1 MKLDNLLISRK
12 ALKRRISAF
21 ALSIHA
27 ALLAALAVSI
37 LTVGCGGRSTRA
49 DAESDSARIARLRQI
64 DDSVMTLAPSAQRLI
79 TEGMRT
85 APDSMTLYEYR
96 LRQAHLYSLS
106 DTPERSKSY
115 VDGIL
120 RFADEQRKQKLNKK
134 QTRRLNTLVAGAYNC
149 RAAYYHNFHR
159 NKDQAVELYKS
170 AYHLL
175 AQSDSKHNMPK
186 VCANLADAYI
196 YDNDLPKA
204 AQWYRRALFLVD
216 SLSLPEKEN
225 ITLYM
230 GLAQIYLSMHDFD
243 TALHYYKATENY
255 FQLMSPPMQAYFLN
269 NFGNYY
275 YFRKDYPHALEK
287 FLRMKR
293 TIERHG
299 MQNNFDM
306 YLCKVNLADVYLNM
320 DSISRAEQCLNEVEP
335 YFRKR
340 HDLTALHY
348 CKTIRIGI
356 ATRTGN
362 TAAAQ
367 HIIDSNDET
376 ENHPVQYS
384 LANLRNIYLQRYYE
398 KVGDYRRAYT
408 LMNEISE
415 YNDSLEHNH
424 SNMRSA
430 EIMARFTSDTLKLHH
445 DLTIE
450 HKNATI
456 EKTQKQLLLS
466 IAIVL
471 LLMLLFALWIMQSK
485 RKQMKAQMDIMN
497 LRLNIVRNRISPH
510 FVFNVLN
517 NKIVNAGRVDDTEL
531 LDLTRLIRTNLDM
544 SRQPAVKL
552 AEELDFVEKYI
563 RVERFMLGDDFA
575 WRINVAAD
583 VDREKVLVPSMFLQI
598 LTENA
603 IIHGLKG
610 WDGHK
615 ELTIEVHRELHTT
628 VINVSDNGPG
638 FSTFNGTFKKK
649 TGLGIIAQTVA
660 INNEH
665 NKNKIRFEITNIEH
679 DGNVCGCRATVRV
692 PDGVKFL

>member
-1 MKLDNLLISRK
+1 MEPNNLLNCIK
-12 ALKRRISAF
+12 AF
-21 ALSIHA
+21 AKRICA
-27 ALLAALAVSI
+27 TLLAALAVSL
-37 LTVGCGGRSTRA
+37 LTIGCGDRSAPDANNSDSTR
-49 DAESDSARIARLRQI
+49 INKLKQI
-64 DDSVMTLAPSAQRLI
+64 DDSVMTLAPSVKQLI
-79 TEGMRT
+79 ADGIRT
-85 APDSMTLYEYR
+85 APDSMTAYEYR
-96 LRQAHLYSLS
+96 LREARYLTLT
-106 DTPERSKSY
+106 DRPERFK
-115 VDGIL
+115 DNIENIL
-120 RFADEQRKQKLNKK
+120 RFAEQQQKRELNNAEK
-134 QTRRLNTLVAGAYNC
+134 RRLNTLIAGAYNC

-159 NKDQAVELYKS
+159 KQHQAIQLYKA
-170 AYHLL
+170 AYSLL
-175 AQSDSKHNMPK
+175 ANSDSEHNMPK

-196 YDNDLPKA
+196 QDNNMPMA

-216 SLSLPEKEN
+216 SLALPPKEN
-225 ITLYM
+225 VTLYM
-230 GLAQIYLSMHDFD
+230 GLAQIYLSLHDFD

-255 FQLMSPPMQAYFLN
+255 FQMMSPSMQAYFLN

-275 YFRKDYPHALEK
+275 YFLKDYPQALK
-287 FLRMKR
+287 MFLRMKH

-306 YLCKVNLADVYLNM
+306 YQCKVNLADVYLNM

-575 WRINVAAD
+575 WHINVAAD

-679 DGNVCGCRATVRV
+679 DGTVCGCRATVRV

>member
-12 ALKRRISAF
+12 ALGSRISAF

-37 LTVGCGGRSTRA
+37 MTVGCGGRSTRA

-96 LRQAHLYSLS
+96 LRQARLYSLS

-230 GLAQIYLSMHDFD
+230 GLAQIYLSLHDFD

-255 FQLMSPPMQAYFLN
+255 FQMMSPSMQAYFLN

-275 YFRKDYPHALEK
+275 YFLKDYPQALK
-287 FLRMKR
+287 MFLRMKH

-320 DSISRAEQCLNEVEP
+320 DSISRSQQCLDEVEP

-367 HIIDSNDET
+367 RIIDSNDET

-456 EKTQKQLLLS
+456 EKTQKMLLLS
-466 IAIVL
+466 LTIVMLLVL
-471 LLMLLFALWIMQSK
+471 LFVLWIMRSK
-485 RKQMKAQMDIMN
+485 RKEMKAQMDIMN
-497 LRLNIVRNRISPH
+497 LRLNNVRNRISPH

-563 RVERFMLGDDFA
+563 RVERFMLGDDFV
-575 WRINVAAD
+575 WHINVAAD

-615 ELTIEVHRELHTT
+615 ELCIEVHREQHTT

-665 NKNKIRFEITNIEH
+665 NKNKIRFEIKNIEH

>member
-1 MKLDNLLISRK
+1 MKPNYLLIVRE
-12 ALKRRISAF
+12 ACAKRIATF
-21 ALSIHA
+21 ACRTCA
-27 ALLAALAVSI
+27 TLLAALVVSV
-37 LTVGCGGRSTRA
+37 LSVGCGGRSASAT
-49 DAESDSARIARLRQI
+49 DDTDSARINRLRQI
-64 DDSVMTLAPSAQRLI
+64 DDSVMTFAPSTQRI
-79 TEGMRT
+79 IDEGIRT
-85 APDSMTLYEYR
+85 APDSITAYEYR
-96 LRQAHLYSLS
+96 LREARFFSLS
-106 DTPERSKSY
+106 DSPERSKNCI
-115 VDGIL
+115 DNIL
-120 RFADEQRKQKLNKK
+120 RFASEQRKQKLSRK
-134 QTRRLNTLVAGAYNC
+134 QTLRLNSLVAGAYNC
-149 RAAYYHNFHR
+149 RAVYYHNFHR
-159 NKDQAVELYKS
+159 NKEQAIELYRS
-170 AYHLL
+170 AYDLL
-175 AQSDSKHNMPK
+175 ANSDAKHNMPN
-186 VCANLADAYI
+186 VCA
-196 YDNDLPKA
+196 
-204 AQWYRRALFLVD
+204 
-216 SLSLPEKEN
+216 
-225 ITLYM
+225 
-230 GLAQIYLSMHDFD
+230 
-243 TALHYYKATENY
+243 
-255 FQLMSPPMQAYFLN
+255 
-269 NFGNYY
+269 
-275 YFRKDYPHALEK
+275 
-287 FLRMKR
+287 
-293 TIERHG
+293 
-299 MQNNFDM
+299 
-306 YLCKVNLADVYLNM
+306 NLADVYLNM
-320 DSISRAEQCLNEVEP
+320 DSISRSQQCLDEVEP

-367 HIIDSNDET
+367 RLIDSNDET

-510 FVFNVLN
+510 FVFNILN

-544 SRQPAVKL
+544 SRQPTVKL

-575 WRINVAAD
+575 WHINVAAD

>member
-12 ALKRRISAF
+12 ALRSRITAF
-21 ALSIHA
+21 ALSIHV

-49 DAESDSARIARLRQI
+49 DSESDSARIARLRQI

-96 LRQAHLYSLS
+96 LRQARLYSLS
-106 DTPERSKSY
+106 DTPERYKSY

-230 GLAQIYLSMHDFD
+230 GLAQIYLSLHDFD

-255 FQLMSPPMQAYFLN
+255 FQMMSPSMQAYFLN

-275 YFRKDYPHALEK
+275 YFLKDYPQALK
-287 FLRMKR
+287 MFLRMKH

-306 YLCKVNLADVYLNM
+306 YQCKVNLADVYLNM
-320 DSISRAEQCLNEVEP
+320 DSISRAEQCLDEVEP

-367 HIIDSNDET
+367 RIIDSNDET

-471 LLMLLFALWIMQSK
+471 LLMLLLALWIMQSK

-575 WRINVAAD
+575 WHINVAAD
-583 VDREKVLVPSMFLQI
+583 VDREKVLVPSMFLKI

-615 ELTIEVHRELHTT
+615 ELCIEVHREQHTT

-679 DGNVCGCRATVRV
+679 DGNVCGCRATMRV

>member
-1 MKLDNLLISRK
+1 MKLNNLLISRK

-21 ALSIHA
+21 ALNIHA

-96 LRQAHLYSLS
+96 LRQARLYSLS

-230 GLAQIYLSMHDFD
+230 GLAQIYLSLHDFD

-320 DSISRAEQCLNEVEP
+320 DSISRAEQYVDEIEP

-340 HDLTALHY
+340 HDFTALHY

-356 ATRTGN
+356 ATKSGRT
-362 TAAAQ
+362 ADVQ
-367 HIIDSNDET
+367 HLIGRNDET
-376 ENHPVQYS
+376 AKHPVQYS
-384 LANLRNIYLQRYYE
+384 LANLRNIYLQGYYE
-398 KVGDYRRAYT
+398 KVGDYRQAYR
-408 LMNEISE
+408 LMQEIGQ

-456 EKTQKQLLLS
+456 EKTQKMLLLS
-466 IAIVL
+466 LTIVMLLVL
-471 LLMLLFALWIMQSK
+471 LFVLWIMRSK
-485 RKQMKAQMDIMN
+485 RKEMKAQMDIMN
-497 LRLNIVRNRISPH
+497 LRLNNVRNRISPH

-563 RVERFMLGDDFA
+563 RVERFMLGDDFV
-575 WRINVAAD
+575 WHINVAAD

-615 ELTIEVHRELHTT
+615 ELCIEVHREQHTT

-665 NKNKIRFEITNIEH
+665 NKNKIRFEIKNIEH

>member
-12 ALKRRISAF
+12 ALESRITAF
-21 ALSIHA
+21 ALSIHV

-96 LRQAHLYSLS
+96 LRQARLYSLS

-230 GLAQIYLSMHDFD
+230 GLAQIYLSLHDFD

-275 YFRKDYPHALEK
+275 YYKKDYPHALEK

-320 DSISRAEQCLNEVEP
+320 DSISRAEQYVDEIEP

-340 HDLTALHY
+340 HDFTALHY

-356 ATRTGN
+356 ATKSGRT
-362 TAAAQ
+362 ADVQ
-367 HIIDSNDET
+367 HLIGRNDET
-376 ENHPVQYS
+376 AKHPVQYS

-398 KVGDYRRAYT
+398 KVGDYRQAYRLLQET
-408 LMNEISE
+408 DQ

-456 EKTQKQLLLS
+456 EKTQKMLLLS
-466 IAIVL
+466 LTIVMLLVL
-471 LLMLLFALWIMQSK
+471 LFVLWIMRSK
-485 RKQMKAQMDIMN
+485 RKEMKAQMDIMN

-575 WRINVAAD
+575 WHINVAAD

-615 ELTIEVHRELHTT
+615 ELCIEVHREQHTT

-665 NKNKIRFEITNIEH
+665 NKNKIRFEIKNIEH

>member
-1 MKLDNLLISRK
+1 M
-12 ALKRRISAF
+12 
-21 ALSIHA
+21 
-27 ALLAALAVSI
+27 
-37 LTVGCGGRSTRA
+37 RA
-49 DAESDSARIARLRQI
+49 E
-64 DDSVMTLAPSAQRLI
+64 SVMTFAPSTQRI
-79 TEGMRT
+79 IDEGIRT
-85 APDSMTLYEYR
+85 APDSITAYEYR
-96 LRQAHLYSLS
+96 LREARFLSLS
-106 DTPERSKSY
+106 DSPERSKNCI
-115 VDGIL
+115 DNIL
-120 RFADEQRKQKLNKK
+120 RFASEQRKQKLSRK
-134 QTRRLNTLVAGAYNC
+134 QTLRLNSLVAGAYNC
-149 RAAYYHNFHR
+149 RAVYYHNFHR
-159 NKDQAVELYKS
+159 NKEQAIELYRS
-170 AYHLL
+170 AYDLL
-175 AQSDSKHNMPK
+175 ANSDAKHNMPN

-196 YDNDLPKA
+196 QNNEIPKA

-230 GLAQIYLSMHDFD
+230 GLAQIYLSLHDFD

-255 FQLMSPPMQAYFLN
+255 FLMMSPSMQAYFLN

-275 YFRKDYPHALEK
+275 YFLKDYPQALK
-287 FLRMKR
+287 MFLRMKR

-299 MQNNFDM
+299 MQNNFDR
-306 YLCKVNLADVYLNM
+306 YQCKVNLADVYLNM
-320 DSISRAEQCLNEVEP
+320 DSISRSQQCLDEVEP

-367 HIIDSNDET
+367 CLIDDNDET

-575 WRINVAAD
+575 WHINVAAD

-615 ELTIEVHRELHTT
+615 ELTIEVHREQHTT

>member
-1 MKLDNLLISRK
+1 MEPNNLLNCIK
-12 ALKRRISAF
+12 AF
-21 ALSIHA
+21 AKRICA
-27 ALLAALAVSI
+27 TLLAALAVSL
-37 LTVGCGGRSTRA
+37 LTIGCGDRSARDANNSDSTR
-49 DAESDSARIARLRQI
+49 INKLKQI
-64 DDSVMTLAPSAQRLI
+64 DDSVMTLAPSVKQLI
-79 TEGMRT
+79 ADGIRT
-85 APDSMTLYEYR
+85 APDSMTAYEYR
-96 LRQAHLYSLS
+96 LREARYLTLTDH
-106 DTPERSKSY
+106 PERFK
-115 VDGIL
+115 DNIENIL
-120 RFADEQRKQKLNKK
+120 RFAEQQQKRELNNAEK
-134 QTRRLNTLVAGAYNC
+134 RRLNTLIAGAYNC

-159 NKDQAVELYKS
+159 KQHQAIQLYKA
-170 AYHLL
+170 AYSLL
-175 AQSDSKHNMPK
+175 ANSDSEHNMPK

-196 YDNDLPKA
+196 QDNNMPMA

-216 SLSLPEKEN
+216 SLALPPKEN
-225 ITLYM
+225 VTLYM
-230 GLAQIYLSMHDFD
+230 GLAQIYLSLHDFD

-255 FQLMSPPMQAYFLN
+255 FQMMSPSMQAYFLN

-275 YFRKDYPHALEK
+275 YFLKDYPQALK
-287 FLRMKR
+287 MFLRMKR

-306 YLCKVNLADVYLNM
+306 YQCKVNLADVYLNM
-320 DSISRAEQCLNEVEP
+320 DSISRSQQCLDEVEP

-367 HIIDSNDET
+367 RIIDSNDET

-575 WRINVAAD
+575 WHINVAAD

-615 ELTIEVHRELHTT
+615 ELTIEVHREQHTT

>member
-12 ALKRRISAF
+12 ALVSRISAF

-49 DAESDSARIARLRQI
+49 DSESDSARIARLRQI

-96 LRQAHLYSLS
+96 LRQARLYSLS
-106 DTPERSKSY
+106 DAPERYKSY

-120 RFADEQRKQKLNKK
+120 RFADEQRKQNLTKK

-159 NKDQAVELYKS
+159 HKDQAVELYKS

-230 GLAQIYLSMHDFD
+230 GLAQIYLSLHDFD

-275 YFRKDYPHALEK
+275 YYKKDYPHALEK

-320 DSISRAEQCLNEVEP
+320 DSISRAEQYVDEIEP
-335 YFRKR
+335 YFRER
-340 HDLTALHY
+340 HDFTSLHY

-356 ATRTGN
+356 ATKSGRT
-362 TAAAQ
+362 ADVQ
-367 HIIDSNDET
+367 HMIGRNDET
-376 ENHPVQYS
+376 AKHPVQYS

-398 KVGDYRRAYT
+398 KVGDYRQAYR
-408 LMNEISE
+408 LMQEIGQ

-456 EKTQKQLLLS
+456 EKTQKMLLLS
-466 IAIVL
+466 LTIVMLLVL
-471 LLMLLFALWIMQSK
+471 LFVLWIMRSK
-485 RKQMKAQMDIMN
+485 RKEMKAQMDIMN
-497 LRLNIVRNRISPH
+497 LRLNNVRNRISPH

-563 RVERFMLGDDFA
+563 RVERFMLGDDFV
-575 WRINVAAD
+575 WHINVAAD

-615 ELTIEVHRELHTT
+615 ELCIEVHREQHTT

-665 NKNKIRFEITNIEH
+665 NKNKIRFEIKNIEH

>member
-1 MKLDNLLISRK
+1 MEPNNLLNCIK
-12 ALKRRISAF
+12 AF
-21 ALSIHA
+21 AKRICA
-27 ALLAALAVSI
+27 TLLAALAVSL
-37 LTVGCGGRSTRA
+37 LTIGCGDRSAPDANNSDSTR
-49 DAESDSARIARLRQI
+49 INKLKQI
-64 DDSVMTLAPSAQRLI
+64 DDSVMTLAPSVKQPIADGI
-79 TEGMRT
+79 RT
-85 APDSMTLYEYR
+85 APDSMTAYEYR
-96 LRQAHLYSLS
+96 LREARYLTLT
-106 DTPERSKSY
+106 DRPERFK
-115 VDGIL
+115 DNIENIL
-120 RFADEQRKQKLNKK
+120 RFAEQQQKRELNNAEK
-134 QTRRLNTLVAGAYNC
+134 RRLNTLIAGAYNC

-159 NKDQAVELYKS
+159 KQHQAIQLYKA
-170 AYHLL
+170 AYSLL
-175 AQSDSKHNMPK
+175 ANSDSEHNMPK

-196 YDNDLPKA
+196 QNNEIPKA

-230 GLAQIYLSMHDFD
+230 GLAQIYLSLHDFD
-243 TALHYYKATENY
+243 TALHYYKATEEHFNM
-255 FQLMSPPMQAYFLN
+255 MSPSMQAYFLN

-275 YFRKDYPHALEK
+275 YFLKNYPQALK
-287 FLRMKR
+287 MFLRMKR

-320 DSISRAEQCLNEVEP
+320 DSISRSQQCLDEVEP

-362 TAAAQ
+362 TATAQ
-367 HIIDSNDET
+367 RIIDSNDET
-376 ENHPVQYS
+376 ANHPVQYS

-445 DLTIE
+445 DLTIK

-531 LDLTRLIRTNLDM
+531 LDLTRLIRNNLDM

-575 WRINVAAD
+575 WHINVAAD

-615 ELTIEVHRELHTT
+615 ELTIEVHREQHTT

>member
-1 MKLDNLLISRK
+1 MEPNNLLNCIK
-12 ALKRRISAF
+12 AF
-21 ALSIHA
+21 AKRICA
-27 ALLAALAVSI
+27 TLLAALAVSL
-37 LTVGCGGRSTRA
+37 LTIGCGDRSARDANNSDSTR
-49 DAESDSARIARLRQI
+49 INKLKQI
-64 DDSVMTLAPSAQRLI
+64 DDSVMTLAPSVKQLI
-79 TEGMRT
+79 ADGIRT
-85 APDSMTLYEYR
+85 APDSMTAYEYR
-96 LRQAHLYSLS
+96 LREARYLTLTDH
-106 DTPERSKSY
+106 PERFK
-115 VDGIL
+115 DNIENIL
-120 RFADEQRKQKLNKK
+120 RFAEQQQKRELNNAEK
-134 QTRRLNTLVAGAYNC
+134 RRLNTLIAGAYNC

-159 NKDQAVELYKS
+159 KQHQAIQLYKA
-170 AYHLL
+170 AYSLL
-175 AQSDSKHNMPK
+175 ANSDSEHNMPK

-196 YDNDLPKA
+196 QDNNMPMA

-216 SLSLPEKEN
+216 SLALPPKEN
-225 ITLYM
+225 VTLYM
-230 GLAQIYLSMHDFD
+230 GLAQIYLSLHDFD

-255 FQLMSPPMQAYFLN
+255 FQMMSPSMQAYFLN

-275 YFRKDYPHALEK
+275 YFLKDYPQALK
-287 FLRMKR
+287 MFLRMKR

-306 YLCKVNLADVYLNM
+306 YQCKVNLADVYLNM
-320 DSISRAEQCLNEVEP
+320 DSISRSQQCLDEVEP

-367 HIIDSNDET
+367 RIIDSNDET

-575 WRINVAAD
+575 WHINVAAD

-679 DGNVCGCRATVRV
+679 DGTVCGCRATVRV

>member
-12 ALKRRISAF
+12 ALRSRISAF

-96 LRQAHLYSLS
+96 LRQARLYSLS

-230 GLAQIYLSMHDFD
+230 GLAQIYLSLHDFD

-275 YFRKDYPHALEK
+275 YYKKDYPHALEK

-320 DSISRAEQCLNEVEP
+320 DSISRAEQYVDEIEP

-340 HDLTALHY
+340 HDFTALHY

-356 ATRTGN
+356 ATKSGRT
-362 TAAAQ
+362 ADVQ
-367 HIIDSNDET
+367 HLIGRNDET
-376 ENHPVQYS
+376 AKHPVQYS
-384 LANLRNIYLQRYYE
+384 LANLRNVYLQRYYE
-398 KVGDYRRAYT
+398 KVGDYRQAYR
-408 LMNEISE
+408 LMQEIGQ

-456 EKTQKQLLLS
+456 EKTQKMLLLS
-466 IAIVL
+466 LTIVML
-471 LLMLLFALWIMQSK
+471 LVLLFALWIMRSK
-485 RKQMKAQMDIMN
+485 RKEMKAQMDIMN
-497 LRLNIVRNRISPH
+497 LRLNNVRNRISPH

-563 RVERFMLGDDFA
+563 RVERFMLGDDFV
-575 WRINVAAD
+575 WHINVAAD

-615 ELTIEVHRELHTT
+615 ELCIEVHREQHTT

-665 NKNKIRFEITNIEH
+665 NKNKIRFEIKNIEH

>member
-1 MKLDNLLISRK
+1 MEPNNLLNCIK
-12 ALKRRISAF
+12 AF
-21 ALSIHA
+21 AKRICA
-27 ALLAALAVSI
+27 TLLAALAVSL
-37 LTVGCGGRSTRA
+37 LTIGCGDRSAPDANNSDSTR
-49 DAESDSARIARLRQI
+49 INKLKQI
-64 DDSVMTLAPSAQRLI
+64 DDSVMTLAPSVKQLI
-79 TEGMRT
+79 ADGIRT
-85 APDSMTLYEYR
+85 APDSMTAYEYR
-96 LRQAHLYSLS
+96 LREARYLTLT
-106 DTPERSKSY
+106 DRPERFK
-115 VDGIL
+115 DNIENIL
-120 RFADEQRKQKLNKK
+120 RFAEQQQKRELNNAEK
-134 QTRRLNTLVAGAYNC
+134 RRLNTLIAGAYNC

-159 NKDQAVELYKS
+159 KQHQAIQLYKA
-170 AYHLL
+170 AYSLL
-175 AQSDSKHNMPK
+175 ANSDSEHNMPK

-196 YDNDLPKA
+196 QDNNMPMA

-216 SLSLPEKEN
+216 SLALPPKEN
-225 ITLYM
+225 VTLYM
-230 GLAQIYLSMHDFD
+230 GLAQIYLSLHDFD

-255 FQLMSPPMQAYFLN
+255 FQMMSPSMQAYFLN

-275 YFRKDYPHALEK
+275 YFLKNYPQALK
-287 FLRMKR
+287 MFLRMKR

-306 YLCKVNLADVYLNM
+306 YQCKVNLADVYLNM
-320 DSISRAEQCLNEVEP
+320 DSISRSQQCLDEVEP

-367 HIIDSNDET
+367 RIIDSNDET
-376 ENHPVQYS
+376 ANHPVQYS

-471 LLMLLFALWIMQSK
+471 LLMLLFALWIMRSK

-544 SRQPAVKL
+544 SRQPTVKL

-575 WRINVAAD
+575 WHINVAAD

-615 ELTIEVHRELHTT
+615 ELNIEVHREQHTT
-628 VINVSDNGPG
+628 IINVSDNGPG